1 MINTCGLCGLKDTS
15 GRCIATHQ
23 VMPPN
28 TQACV
33 NFDSAPLICHNCNSI
48 FPHKM
53 AIILQESKETYLFC
67 PNCADQIG
75 QCGTCALGNKCDFQT
90 NPSPIP
96 LTIRRQIK
104 QGPMVSVIE
113 EKNPERQKITCQNGC
128 LCYSEEHECMRQFHS
143 CKNYRLSLVKQ
154 V

>member
-1 MINTCGLCGLKDTS
+1 MINTCGLCGLKDAS

-53 AIILQESKETYLFC
+53 AIILQESEETYLFC

-75 QCGTCALGNKCDFQT
+75 QCDTCFLGDKCDFQT

-96 LTIRRQIK
+96 LKIRRQV
-104 QGPMVSVIE
+104 QHGPMISVME
-113 EKNPERQKITCQNGC
+113 EDNPERIAITCKINCECFNAENGC
-128 LCYSEEHECMRQFHS
+128 LKKSGVCN
-143 CKNYRLSLVKQ
+143 KWKVKK
-154 V
+154 

>member
-15 GRCIATHQ
+15 GRCITTHQ

-53 AIILQESKETYLFC
+53 AIILQESKET
-67 PNCADQIG
+67 CADQIG

-113 EKNPERQKITCQNGC
+113 EKNPERIAITCKVNCECFDPENKC
-128 LCYSEEHECMRQFHS
+128 LKKSGVCD
-143 CKNYRLSLVKQ
+143 KWKIKK
-154 V
+154 